1 MTEIRR
7 LRRECGLSVKALASA
22 VGVTAMSIYRYE
34 QGRRMPDVDVAAKIA
49 ASLGCTIEQL
59 LGTDTKSA

>member
-7 LRRECGLSVKALASA
+7 LRREKGLSVKALASL

-49 ASLGCTIEQL
+49 VALSCSIEDL
-59 LGTDTKSA
+59 LKDKRTA

>member
-7 LRRECGLSVKALASA
+7 LRKKCGLSVKALASA

-49 ASLGCTIEQL
+49 TALGCTIEQL
-59 LGTDTKSA
+59 LETEIKSA

>member
-7 LRRECGLSVKALASA
+7 LRKKRGLSVKRLASL
-22 VGVTAMSIYRYE
+22 VGITAMSIYRYE

-49 ASLGCTIEQL
+49 TALNCQIEDL
-59 LGTDTKSA
+59 LKTEKAG